1 MDIKEV
7 IEITNKIMSK
17 WMDIGGIAPDS
28 VVDKLDNARLD
39 WIIQLTDCLEI
50 WTDRIFILSEGELL
64 LARANIGA
72 IVEGWLKFFYCVYY
86 EDYKND
92 PMKNKVGNIIEPNNL
107 SFEQLKQFSRGK
119 LYKVNDEWEN
129 WIDSV
134 QRKRNA
140 IHAFNDRDIG
150 TVIEFLNDVN
160 KLKEFIKL
168 IDSHLPYIDDF
179 YLD

>member
-50 WTDRIFILSEGELL
+50 WTDRGGRLSEGELL

-72 IVEGWLKFFYCVYY
+72 IV
-86 EDYKND
+86 D
-92 PMKNKVGNIIEPNNL
+92 NK
-107 SFEQLKQFSRGK
+107 
-119 LYKVNDEWEN
+119 Y
-129 WIDSV
+129 
-134 QRKRNA
+134 
-140 IHAFNDRDIG
+140 
-150 TVIEFLNDVN
+150 
-160 KLKEFIKL
+160 LKE
-168 IDSHLPYIDDF
+168 
-179 YLD
+179 